1 MMMNSTSEK
10 LRVLREK
17 KDALDLIPLQNSNCC
32 MNRAL
37 FVHGSPE
44 WMESRR
50 GTVCASELG
59 ALLGVDSNRSRASVL
74 KEKLEG
80 CRPDMTVIGERMCDL
95 GKAYEPVA
103 LYETQ
108 QHFPFPL
115 IDLGSLRSGIQG
127 LEILE
132 GRPDAVTVDAFGY
145 WLPIEVKTRA
155 YPDPYTSVPYE
166 SVFDVPMKHWVQLQ
180 TYMFLLNADEGY
192 LCSFSP
198 RHGMKLF
205 KQPKN
210 MELMEKCVKPLV
222 KQFKDGTLTKR
233 VNSKEKKLVVEIL
246 EKQLPETSEMFFL
259 S

>member
-1 MMMNSTSEK
+1 MNSTSEK

-17 KDALDLIPLQNSNCC
+17 KDALDLVPLRNSNCC

-44 WMESRR
+44 WIESRR

-80 CRPDMTVIGERMCDL
+80 CQPAMTVLGERMCDL

-108 QHFPFPL
+108 LHFPFPM
-115 IDLGSLRSGIQG
+115 IDLGSLRSSIPG

-180 TYMFLLNADEGY
+180 TYMFLLNADEGC

-205 KQPKN
+205 CQPKN
-210 MELMEKCVKPLV
+210 LELMDKCVKPLV
-222 KQFKDGTLTKR
+222 KQFRDGTLSKR

-246 EKQLPETSEMFFL
+246 EKQLPKTSEIFFL